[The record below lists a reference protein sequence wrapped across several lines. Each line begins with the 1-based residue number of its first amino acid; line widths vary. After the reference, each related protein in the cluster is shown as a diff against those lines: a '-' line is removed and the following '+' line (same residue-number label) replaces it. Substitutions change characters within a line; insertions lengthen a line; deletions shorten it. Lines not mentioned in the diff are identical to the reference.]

1 MREPLR
7 SQDAVIAANAANR
20 SERGEDSE
28 RSTMMPPRKG
38 TQWHYRPKPD
48 MLSRSVCVSDG
59 ERIDARGV
67 RARAPRPRW
76 VRRPTPRPLGQNVCI
91 SANNADQKQTF
102 LPHWFVVLL
111 PTLLESEK
119 NLTQVNAAVHA
130 INNSGTGTRTRVARV
145 RAEYPNQLDYTGV
158 EIQSTRPSHVS

>member
-48 MLSRSVCVSDG
+48 MLSRSVYLSDG
-59 ERIDARGV
+59 DETDARRV
-67 RARAPRPRW
+67 RSRAPPTALGEKANAPTARPKC
-76 VRRPTPRPLGQNVCI
+76 L
-91 SANNADQKQTF
+91 
-102 LPHWFVVLL
+102 H
-111 PTLLESEK
+111 
-119 NLTQVNAAVHA
+119 
-130 INNSGTGTRTRVARV
+130 
-145 RAEYPNQLDYTGV
+145 
-158 EIQSTRPSHVS
+158 